1 MTHRIW
7 EAWYDHVQFQLD
19 VLHSLATTMLHYVM
33 ICIEDTKII
42 IVWYLPPILLGIYL
56 GELATI
62 YNKRFNYIQHLIE
75 IPTKLFWASNPSSSC
90 LGSRINTSSFNKLVL
105 TSYYNSAENMIT
117 NKMNLSRK
125 IHLLISI
132 KELSS
137 CTKRSK
143 FFLEDPPG
151 RNVLCVIWLT
161 SLAFFLR
168 TSPVVSSIKS
178 RTTLSISSCR
188 TISFNFLSTAMAI
201 LRISTQSWLFSIWS
215 PSRGQVIIGTPVTM
229 LSEIEFH
236 PQCVRNPPIAGCP
249 KMRACGAHDK

>member
-1 MTHRIW
+1 MIW
-7 EAWYDHVQFQLD
+7 SCPIPIRCVALTSNNSAALCDDLCRGYKDHNCVIFTTDSAWHIPKWTSNHIQQEIQL
-19 VLHSLATTMLHYVM
+19 Y
-33 ICIEDTKII
+33 
-42 IVWYLPPILLGIYL
+42 
-56 GELATI
+56 
-62 YNKRFNYIQHLIE
+62 
-75 IPTKLFWASNPSSSC
+75 PTLDRNPYQLFRASNPSSSC

-125 IHLLISI
+125 IHLLINI

-137 CTKRSK
+137 FTKRSK

-168 TSPVVSSIKS
+168 TSPIVSSIKS
-178 RTTLSISSCR
+178 RTTLSISSR
-188 TISFNFLSTAMAI
+188 PTISFNFLWTAMAI